1 MSKMSRNLLDGMN
14 RFGIEHDS
22 RFAGEGTGRKAARAT
37 AGSLA

>member
-22 RFAGEGTGRKAARAT
+22 RFGADETGRKARHAS